1 VLYGESPDA
10 TLRATDV
17 SARGIDG
24 LRFVAREGARSEEVR
39 LPLPGRHLVASALA
53 ALGAASALGVPM
65 DEAATALSTMDA
77 PAHRMNVRRAADFT
91 VIDDSYNASPA
102 AVMAALAVL
111 GSVST
116 RRVAVIGDMLELGP
130 LSADA
135 HETVGREAAKQADV
149 LVGVGD
155 LARTIVSSARA
166 AGLRDT
172 HEVADRAEA
181 LMLLRRILHRGD
193 TVLVKG
199 SHSLALDELADALV
213 RSAAKA

>member
-1 VLYGESPDA
+1 
-10 TLRATDV
+10 
-17 SARGIDG
+17 
-24 LRFVAREGARSEEVR
+24 
-39 LPLPGRHLVASALA
+39 
-53 ALGAASALGVPM
+53 
-65 DEAATALSTMDA
+65 
-77 PAHRMNVRRAADFT
+77 MNVRRTADLV

-111 GSVST
+111 GSVPT
-116 RRVAVIGDMLELGP
+116 RRVAVIGDMLELGA

-135 HETVGREAAKQADV
+135 HEAAGQEAAKQTDV

-155 LARTIVSSARA
+155 LARTIVSAARA

-172 HEVADRAEA
+172 HAVADRAEA
-181 LMLLRRILHRGD
+181 LVLLRRILRRGD

-213 RSAAKA
+213 QPAAKA